1 MKYIN
6 FTTIVLV
13 CFAAYILHTTY
24 TIYTLFKPPQC
35 KGGITKCIEPYFDD
49 MKPLLKQKFTVN
61 SLLCIKCND
70 YDNNYTD

>member
-1 MKYIN
+1 MRYIN

-49 MKPLLKQKFTVN
+49 RKPLLKQKFTVN